1 MEPKNNPSDHSKVRF
16 KDFEG
21 VERTGIYVRDL
32 NGYVEQVNDEA
43 LLEDQ
48 YVYPEDQVENWEYIE
63 KHDKPNPDIMI
74 IL

>member
-1 MEPKNNPSDHSKVRF
+1 METKNSPSDHSRVRF
-16 KDFEG
+16 TDFEG

-32 NGYVEQVNDEA
+32 NGFVEQVADEA

-48 YVYPEDQVENWEYIE
+48 YVYPEDQVGNWEYTGE
-63 KHDKPNPDIMI
+63 RDKPNPDIMI